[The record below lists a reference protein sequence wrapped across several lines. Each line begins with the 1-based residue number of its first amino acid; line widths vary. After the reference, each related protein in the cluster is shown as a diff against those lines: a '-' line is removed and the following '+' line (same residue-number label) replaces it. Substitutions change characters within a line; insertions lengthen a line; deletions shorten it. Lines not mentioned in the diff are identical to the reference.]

1 MCHRYNNDVIFSR
14 RHPLIRGI
22 FIKPSLVHFFSQ
34 RSGFLSVF
42 KKRIQ
47 WLLKKNVIH
56 KLIYAIKRLLDGD
69 GVPTGYIGSPDDIVH
84 RAEIHNFAYRLNQLK
99 THSST
104 LNDISN

>member
-1 MCHRYNNDVIFSR
+1 MFKQI
-14 RHPLIRGI
+14 
-22 FIKPSLVHFFSQ
+22 Q
-34 RSGFLSVF
+34 RCFVF
-42 KKRIQ
+42 YI
-47 WLLKKNVIH
+47 IH